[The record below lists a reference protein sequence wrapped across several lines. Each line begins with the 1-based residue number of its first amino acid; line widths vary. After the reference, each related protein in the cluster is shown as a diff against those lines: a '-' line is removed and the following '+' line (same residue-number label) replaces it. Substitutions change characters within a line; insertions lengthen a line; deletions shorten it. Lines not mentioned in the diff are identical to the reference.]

1 MNEQMQ
7 EALTEIIKKAS
18 GGIDASISFL
28 SREIPDVVQQLL
40 LWNVVKSGLLFA
52 IGLFF
57 LCASV
62 VLWRTKIGMSK
73 SEARE
78 AYKKGEPW
86 TRYGGSGNGSV
97 TSIEYDAIM
106 ALPEY
111 GKSRI
116 PAAALM
122 ILGVIWLTINLGW
135 LQIIIAPKIWLIEY
149 AASLAK

>member
-18 GGIDASISFL
+18 GGIDASMSFL

-40 LWNVVKSGLLFA
+40 LWNVVKSGFLFA
-52 IGLFF
+52 IGLML
-57 LCASV
+57 LCAAV
-62 VLWRTKIGMSK
+62 VLWRAKIGMSK

-78 AYKKGEPW
+78 AYKNGEPW
-86 TRYGGSGNGSV
+86 TRFGGYGSV

-111 GKSRI
+111 GKNRI

-122 ILGVIWLTINLGW
+122 ILGLIWLTSNLGW
-135 LQIIIAPKIWLIEY
+135 LQIILAPKIWLIEY

>member
-52 IGLFF
+52 IGLML
-57 LCASV
+57 LCAAV
-62 VLWRTKIGMSK
+62 VLWRAKIGMSK
-73 SEARE
+73 SDARE
-78 AYKKGEPW
+78 AYKNGEPW
-86 TRYGGSGNGSV
+86 TRFGGNGSV
-97 TSIEYDAIM
+97 TSIEYNAIM

-111 GKSRI
+111 GKNRI

-122 ILGVIWLTINLGW
+122 ILGLIWLTSNLGW
-135 LQIIIAPKIWLIEY
+135 LQIILAPKIWLIEY